1 MNTKHNLKNQVL
13 SGLLILSCAAS
24 ASLVA
29 APSTADAA
37 TPSLYD
43 QYQQEQQLKELKAKV
58 QAAQK
63 EVMEEAERNQKQ
75 EKPEQPAA
83 GSEENGAQSFVDRIQ
98 AILDSY
104 EGPDN
109 RFREYY
115 NAHRQKKEVPESQVL
130 QPVPK
135 KAEAKTE
142 PKAEKPEAETGKEDS
157 LEGESALQEPKNLD
171 PHVAVAGGLPAIP
184 STPTAPASSQS
195 LGTEGRY
202 NFDWRGTPLA
212 QSIYGVAKIAG
223 KGVVVNTDI
232 KGNVF
237 MSLKQVTC
245 DQALNYLA
253 SAFGLNWMTDGDNI
267 IVSTGD
273 LMKQS
278 KVFPI
283 GYANKKNLTEELAAI
298 GIDKG
303 HIYANTETGTVSV
316 TGTPYQLK
324 EAEKRI
330 QALDHPV
337 AQCLILAQL
346 IEISHGKEL
355 NLGFQYTLPT
365 YSHEASESGDGS
377 SLHGNWIDKLTFSA
391 SSQASRELN
400 KGKVIARPMV
410 LSLNGQKGT
419 VDFGDRVPVLT
430 RTDTGSTNTL
440 TVTYEDVGT
449 KLEFTPEINET
460 TGDITLTLTTEVSN
474 ITGWVTSGDTR
485 APQMS
490 TRKATTSA
498 HIKSGQ
504 SFVIGGLM
512 SGKELDNLSGI
523 PGLMNLPI
531 LGKLFSYHTHSRTYG
546 EVYVMITP
554 FIVSDKVN
562 ARDIYDE
569 LRHLDRQARKND
581 INVPDSDWTKAIGQ
595 HRENHRIA
603 E

>member
-157 LEGESALQEPKNLD
+157 LEGESTLQEPKNLD

-184 STPTAPASSQS
+184 STSTAPASSQS

-278 KVFPI
+278 RRRSVSIKAISMPI
-283 GYANKKNLTEELAAI
+283 RKPARSRLRAR
-298 GIDKG
+298 
-303 HIYANTETGTVSV
+303 
-316 TGTPYQLK
+316 
-324 EAEKRI
+324 RI
-330 QALDHPV
+330 SWRKP
-337 AQCLILAQL
+337 
-346 IEISHGKEL
+346 K
-355 NLGFQYTLPT
+355 
-365 YSHEASESGDGS
+365 
-377 SLHGNWIDKLTFSA
+377 SA
-391 SSQASRELN
+391 S
-400 KGKVIARPMV
+400 
-410 LSLNGQKGT
+410 
-419 VDFGDRVPVLT
+419 
-430 RTDTGSTNTL
+430 
-440 TVTYEDVGT
+440 
-449 KLEFTPEINET
+449 
-460 TGDITLTLTTEVSN
+460 
-474 ITGWVTSGDTR
+474 
-485 APQMS
+485 
-490 TRKATTSA
+490 
-498 HIKSGQ
+498 
-504 SFVIGGLM
+504 
-512 SGKELDNLSGI
+512 
-523 PGLMNLPI
+523 
-531 LGKLFSYHTHSRTYG
+531 
-546 EVYVMITP
+546 
-554 FIVSDKVN
+554 
-562 ARDIYDE
+562 
-569 LRHLDRQARKND
+569 RHLIIRSRSACFWRSSSRSATARN
-581 INVPDSDWTKAIGQ
+581 
-595 HRENHRIA
+595 
-603 E
+603 